1 VLRKK
6 LRTFSGFAFPKASG
20 LKRAAGTVAL
30 GTAESIRVA
39 GFDVISDPTNKFPNH
54 ARIIHP
60 DGRDGFSDENLVG
73 LSNALGDETRC
84 Q

>member
-1 VLRKK
+1 M
-6 LRTFSGFAFPKASG
+6 RTFSGFAFPKASG
-20 LKRAAGTVAL
+20 LQRAAGTVAS
-30 GTAESIRVA
+30 GTAESIRAA

>member
-1 VLRKK
+1 MLRKK

-20 LKRAAGTVAL
+20 LKRAAGTVVL

-54 ARIIHP
+54 ARIIHL
-60 DGRDGFSDENLVG
+60 DGRDGFSD
-73 LSNALGDETRC
+73 
-84 Q
+84 